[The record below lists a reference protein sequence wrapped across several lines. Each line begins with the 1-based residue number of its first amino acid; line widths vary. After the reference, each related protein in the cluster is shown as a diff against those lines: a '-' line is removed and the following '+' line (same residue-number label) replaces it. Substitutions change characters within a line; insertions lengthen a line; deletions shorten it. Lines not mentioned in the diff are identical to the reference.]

1 MVDKKDQEKK
11 VIDKLIKYETQK
23 NKILA
28 YSPTTSKIPK
38 GCESILNQIAEYTAY
53 KVQGLFKQY
62 FRLNIEVNWKGMQSL
77 LFKDFINRLPI
88 KTCIHILEAKAF
100 GDACLLVQDINTVS
114 ALLERILGANNLDN
128 VITADFT
135 HIDFSIVAYFTKM
148 MLKEIE
154 DSFSKIVEVSW
165 KIAAQETNPF
175 LASVLPDKESV
186 LLLNFEIKG
195 DLPNSI
201 MVLCFPTMGI
211 VPYLQKYKENQAK
224 SKAKINNSLILKQIE
239 NAFVEVAIRLGS
251 IDITY
256 EEFLNLRPGDIL
268 KLDRDTASPVFVF
281 IEDSCKYMGSLGKN
295 KDNWACLIE
304 KHFGK
309 KGEEKDVDK

>member
-1 MVDKKDQEKK
+1 MVDKKDQEEKT
-11 VIDKLIKYETQK
+11 IDKLIKHETQT

-53 KVQGLFKQY
+53 KVQGLFKQHL
-62 FRLNIEVNWKGMQSL
+62 RLNIEVNWKGMQSL
-77 LFKDFINRLPI
+77 LFKDFIKRLPI
-88 KTCIHILEAKAF
+88 KSCIHILEAKAF
-100 GDACLLVQDINTVS
+100 GDACLLVQDVNTVS

-135 HIDFSIVAYFTKM
+135 HIDFSILSYFTQM
-148 MLKEIE
+148 MLREIE
-154 DSFSKIVEVSW
+154 DSFT
-165 KIAAQETNPF
+165 KIADISWEITAQETNPF

-195 DLPNSI
+195 DLPNSTMI
-201 MVLCFPTMGI
+201 LCFPTMEI

-224 SKAKINNSLILKQIE
+224 SKAKINNRLILKQIE

-251 IDITY
+251 VDITY
-256 EEFLNLRPGDIL
+256 EEFVNLRAGDIL
-268 KLDRDTASPVFVF
+268 KLDRDTSSPVFIY

-304 KHFGK
+304 KHFGDK
-309 KGEEKDVDK
+309 KDADK